1 MAAFA
6 TGSPRLRELLARL
19 PNRRGATLDFECSVA
34 EQSIICVRAFEFA
47 ARILKLS
54 EKLWNC
60 RPPGGRHIAVQLL
73 QSATSI
79 GANAEEAQDA
89 QTKPDYIAKM
99 SVSRK
104 EARETAFWLRLAVR
118 TELVQPREIEWEQR
132 EVRELLLMIRA
143 AIRTAQSSSRR
154 ASPQP

>member
-1 MAAFA
+1 
-6 TGSPRLRELLARL
+6 
-19 PNRRGATLDFECSVA
+19 VA
-34 EQSIICVRAFEFA
+34 EQSIICTRAFEFA
-47 ARILKLS
+47 ARIVKVS
-54 EKLWNC
+54 EKLWHS

-73 QSATSI
+73 ESATSI

-104 EARETAFWLRLAVR
+104 EAREAGYWLRFAVR
-118 TELVQPREIEWEQR
+118 TELVQPSEIEWEQR
-132 EVRELLLMIRA
+132 ECRELLQMIRA

-154 ASPQP
+154 NTPQP